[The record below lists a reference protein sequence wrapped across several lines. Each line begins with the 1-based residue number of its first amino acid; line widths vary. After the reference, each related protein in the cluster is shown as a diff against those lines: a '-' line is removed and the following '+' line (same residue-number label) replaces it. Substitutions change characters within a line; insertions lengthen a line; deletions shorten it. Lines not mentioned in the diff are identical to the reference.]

1 MTARRVAAVLLL
13 TAAAGLLWIAVLTP
27 LRSAEIDALDAE
39 AERIGREWAQDQG
52 NEDLVHASNEAYDAA
67 RALEPPLGP
76 LTALGAALLFG
87 AAGAAV
93 WPGRRDAAADADA
106 ADGRPVP
113 PTER

>member
-13 TAAAGLLWIAVLTP
+13 AVAAALLWIAALTP
-27 LRSAEIDALDAE
+27 LRSAEIAALDAE
-39 AERIGREWAQDQG
+39 AERIGREWTQDQG
-52 NEDLVHASNEAYDAA
+52 NEELVRQSNEAYDAA

-87 AAGAAV
+87 AAGAAT
-93 WPGRRDAAADADA
+93 WPGRRDPSARDA

-113 PTER
+113 PPER